1 MKTLARIALLAA
13 VPLALPA
20 CGAGE
25 EAPKPPPASTAHR
38 SIAERLPGV
47 PGVENFARMNARL
60 YRGAQ
65 PTEEGFRR
73 LREMGIKTVID
84 FRSNHSTRKQVE
96 AAGLVPVE
104 IPLRADFEAVPPT
117 EAEVR
122 RFFEVVLD
130 PARQPVYIHCA
141 FGKDRT
147 GTMAAL
153 YRMEVDGWTPEEAIE
168 EMEAFGYHNIYRDLI
183 NFVRSY
189 KPRGHAARTEPK

>member
-1 MKTLARIALLAA
+1 MKIFGRRAFLAA
-13 VPLALPA
+13 AALGLWA
-20 CGAGE
+20 CGGGE
-25 EAPKPPPASTAHR
+25 EAPKPAGGNPTHR
-38 SIAERLPGV
+38 PTAERLAGV
-47 PGVENFARMNARL
+47 SGVENFARMNAHL

-73 LREMGIKTVID
+73 LKEMGIKTVID
-84 FRSNHSTRKQVE
+84 FRSNHSTRKQAE
-96 AAGLVPVE
+96 AAGLVAVE

-122 RFFEVVLD
+122 KFFDVVLD
-130 PARQPVYIHCA
+130 PAKQPVYIHCA